1 MEDSPHQH
9 LHFMHIVIADQ
20 LPASAV
26 GLLKS
31 LAGCT
36 VDAQAGRA
44 PADLARDLADAD
56 ALVVRSATTVDEA
69 LIAAAPHLRVIARA
83 GTGVDNVDVP
93 AATSRGIVVMNAPG
107 ANSVSVA
114 EHALALMLSLARAVP
129 AADATMKRGVWD
141 KKKLT
146 GIELR
151 GKTLGLVGLGRIGQE
166 VAARAR
172 SFGMEIVAHD
182 PFISEQVA
190 GTLGVE
196 LLDLDGLCA
205 RADYISLHIPATP
218 ETRHL
223 FDRERLARCRKTARI
238 INTARG
244 ELIDEAALAEAITS
258 GQIAGAGLDVFE
270 TEPPR
275 DSSLTALPQVV
286 ATPHIAASTVEAQEQ
301 VGLETA
307 AAVRDFLVDGIIRN
321 AVNFPAVPS
330 EDLERVRPFMVL
342 ADRMGAL
349 VSQLA
354 DGRTHS
360 IGIRHYGPL
369 VSAHASL
376 LANSVV
382 AGVLRPML
390 SSTVTV
396 VNARAIAEGRGI
408 EIVESKSSRP
418 RDFANL
424 LSIKLLTSEGERW
437 IEGTVF
443 EPGSPR
449 LAMLDGVDV
458 EAPLE
463 GVVMVLHNNDQPGV
477 IGAVGTLLGRH
488 GINIA
493 SFALGRSASG
503 AVGIVALDANADA
516 PALLEAVQEIRALP
530 AVTGARVATIT
541 PRT

>member
-1 MEDSPHQH
+1 
-9 LHFMHIVIADQ
+9 
-20 LPASAV
+20 
-26 GLLKS
+26 
-31 LAGCT
+31 
-36 VDAQAGRA
+36 
-44 PADLARDLADAD
+44 
-56 ALVVRSATTVDEA
+56 
-69 LIAAAPHLRVIARA
+69 
-83 GTGVDNVDVP
+83 
-93 AATSRGIVVMNAPG
+93 
-107 ANSVSVA
+107 
-114 EHALALMLSLARAVP
+114 
-129 AADATMKRGVWD
+129 
-141 KKKLT
+141 
-146 GIELR
+146 
-151 GKTLGLVGLGRIGQE
+151 
-166 VAARAR
+166 
-172 SFGMEIVAHD
+172 
-182 PFISEQVA
+182 
-190 GTLGVE
+190 
-196 LLDLDGLCA
+196 
-205 RADYISLHIPATP
+205 
-218 ETRHL
+218 
-223 FDRERLARCRKTARI
+223 
-238 INTARG
+238 
-244 ELIDEAALAEAITS
+244 
-258 GQIAGAGLDVFE
+258 
-270 TEPPR
+270 
-275 DSSLTALPQVV
+275 
-286 ATPHIAASTVEAQEQ
+286 
-301 VGLETA
+301 
-307 AAVRDFLVDGIIRN
+307 
-321 AVNFPAVPS
+321 
-330 EDLERVRPFMVL
+330 MVL

-449 LAMLDGVDV
+449 LSMLDGVDV

-493 SFALGRSASG
+493 SFALGRGSSG

-516 PALLEAVQEIRALP
+516 PALLDAVQEIRALP

-541 PRT
+541 PRA

>member
-1 MEDSPHQH
+1 
-9 LHFMHIVIADQ
+9 MHIVIADQ

-26 GLLKS
+26 GLLKG
-31 LAGCT
+31 LEGCT
-36 VDAQAGRA
+36 VDAKAGRA
-44 PADLARDLADAD
+44 PADLAKDLAQAD
-56 ALVVRSATTVDEA
+56 ALVVRSATTVDET
-69 LIAAAPHLRVIARA
+69 LMAAAPNLRVIARA

-93 AATSRGIVVMNAPG
+93 AATARGIVVMNAPG

-114 EHALALMLSLARAVP
+114 EHALALMLSLARSVP
-129 AADATMKRGVWD
+129 AADAAMKKGVWD
-141 KKKLT
+141 KKRLT

-166 VAARAR
+166 VAARCR
-172 SFGMEIVAHD
+172 SFGMDVVAHD

-196 LLDLDGLCA
+196 LLDLDGVCA

-218 ETRHL
+218 ETRHV
-223 FDRERLARCRKTARI
+223 FDAARLAKCKPTARI

-244 ELIDEAALAEAITS
+244 ELIDEAALAEAIKAGT
-258 GQIAGAGLDVFE
+258 IAGAGLDVFE

-275 DSSLTALPQVV
+275 DSVLTGLPQVV

-307 AAVRDFLVDGIIRN
+307 AAVRDFLLEGVIRN
-321 AVNFPAVPS
+321 AVNFPAVPT
-330 EDLERVRPFMVL
+330 EEMAKVRPFMVL
-342 ADRMGAL
+342 AERMGAL
-349 VSQLA
+349 ASQLA

-369 VSAHASL
+369 VSTHAGL
-376 LANSVV
+376 LASSMV

-396 VNARAIAEGRGI
+396 VNARAVAEGRGI

-424 LSIKLLTSEGERW
+424 LSIKLQTSEGERW

-449 LAMLDGVDV
+449 LSMLEGVDV

-463 GVVMVLHNNDQPGV
+463 GVVLVLQNNDQPGV
-477 IGAVGTLLGRH
+477 IGGVGSVLGKY

-493 SFALGRSASG
+493 SFALGRDASG
-503 AVGIVALDANADA
+503 AVGVVTLDSDADA
-516 PALLEAVQEIRALP
+516 PPLLAAVQEIRALP
-530 AVTGARVATIT
+530 AVRSARLATIT
-541 PRT
+541 PRS

>member
-1 MEDSPHQH
+1 
-9 LHFMHIVIADQ
+9 MHIVIADQ

-93 AATSRGIVVMNAPG
+93 AASARGIVVMNAPG

-129 AADATMKRGVWD
+129 AADAAMKRGVWD

-196 LLDLDGLCA
+196 LLDLDGICA

-223 FDRERLARCRKTARI
+223 FNRERLARCRKTARI

-307 AAVRDFLVDGIIRN
+307 AAVRDFLMDGIIRN

-354 DGRTHS
+354 DGRTHA

-376 LANSVV
+376 LASSVV

-424 LSIKLLTSEGERW
+424 LSIKLMTSDGERW

-449 LAMLDGVDV
+449 LSMLDGVDV

-477 IGAVGTLLGRH
+477 IGAVGTLLGQH

-503 AVGIVALDANADA
+503 AVGIVALDADA
-516 PALLEAVQEIRALP
+516 EAPELLEAVQEICALP

-541 PRT
+541 PRR